1 LSFCRARRT
10 LRGMKWGVVLVFAL
24 ALSACGGGA
33 EGPSEDDRATE
44 DDFAIVK
51 AILRSN
57 AAVGRAVSPFN
68 LCLPEDLACYRRA
81 APKLVAVV
89 EEEQER
95 VSRALAETDNA
106 CLRKVGAAYDRVL
119 EAYRGAG
126 QAGVAG
132 DAEAVGAALSRSS
145 EREIAFLDEMGECGF
160 SQGRL
165 AEVSAGMRAVNA
177 DVIRIVEELVAC
189 ERVACIEDTT
199 RRLQATARE
208 GRARIDDLQAEL
220 EGEEDVPACITPAFT
235 LMRQSFTALEQ
246 TAVAVREGE
255 AERAEREGARA
266 DELRAQAAEDLAACL
281 GTAG

>member
-1 LSFCRARRT
+1 VAVSPSRMR
-10 LRGMKWGVVLVFAL
+10 WGVVLVFAL

-33 EGPSEDDRATE
+33 ERPSEDDRATVE
-44 DDFAIVK
+44 
-51 AILRSN
+51 AILRSD
-57 AAVGRAVSPFN
+57 AALGRAVSPFN
-68 LCLPEDLACYRRA
+68 LCLPKDLACYRRA
-81 APKLVAVV
+81 APKLIAVV

-95 VSRALAETDNA
+95 VSRAMAETDNA
-106 CLRKVGAAYDRVL
+106 CLRKAGVAYDRVL
-119 EAYRGAG
+119 EAYKGAG

-132 DAEAVGAALSRSS
+132 DAEAVDAALSRSS
-145 EREIAFLDEMGECGF
+145 EHEIAFLDEIGECGF
-160 SQGRL
+160 SRGRL
-165 AEVSAGMRAVNA
+165 AEINAAMRAVHA

-208 GRARIDDLQAEL
+208 GRARIDELTAEI
-220 EGEEDVPACITPAFT
+220 EGEEGVPACIAPVFV
-235 LMRQSFTALEQ
+235 LMRQSFKALEQ

-255 AERAEREGARA
+255 AERAEREGVRA